1 MTYFWTIQEHVPDGL
16 GFRLFGIAHLL
27 WLGGIVLAV
36 LAIALTCRRWKPET
50 VHRLLCGLTWAALL
64 LEICKDGVLLYTGQ
78 FRPNYLPLDLC
89 GLSIFVEFAAVR
101 KPRPLLLESVYSLSL
116 PGASLALLFPNWF
129 SLPLWNFFSLHS
141 FLLHGLLVLVPAVL
155 LARGILRPNWKR
167 LPFCFTC
174 VAAACVPV
182 SLVNRHFGTN
192 FFFLERPSSGSPLVW
207 FEQVFGSHLIGLPV
221 LMALIWAGMYGIPA
235 VLRRLCGGRR

>member
-101 KPRPLLLESVYSLSL
+101 NPRPLLLEPVYSLSL
-116 PGASLALLFPNWF
+116 PGACLALLFPNWF

-141 FLLHGLLVLVPAVL
+141 FLLHGLLVLVPAVRSIFHVPDGASL
-155 LARGILRPNWKR
+155 LAAIIVLAIMILPSIIKVSVTALDAVPKEYEDASLALENSPPN
-167 LPFCFTC
+167 T
-174 VAAACVPV
+174 V
-182 SLVNRHFGTN
+182 SVKLNTIQN
-192 FFFLERPSSGSPLVW
+192 
-207 FEQVFGSHLIGLPV
+207 IK
-221 LMALIWAGMYGIPA
+221 
-235 VLRRLCGGRR
+235 

>member
-101 KPRPLLLESVYSLSL
+101 NPRPLLLEPVYSLSL
-116 PGASLALLFPNWF
+116 PGACLALLFPNWF

-141 FLLHGLLVLVPAVL
+141 FLLHGLLVLVPAGSISQELRTTALAMTL
-155 LARGILRPNWKR
+155 LTLGMGN
-167 LPFCFTC
+167 
-174 VAAACVPV
+174 VA
-182 SLVNRHFGTN
+182 F
-192 FFFLERPSSGSPLVW
+192 
-207 FEQVFGSHLIGLPV
+207 
-221 LMALIWAGMYGIPA
+221 ALYDRALCNLLLLYKLKWQPKLHKMLGMH
-235 VLRRLCGGRR
+235 

>member
-89 GLSIFVEFAAVR
+89 GLSIFE
-101 KPRPLLLESVYSLSL
+101 
-116 PGASLALLFPNWF
+116 
-129 SLPLWNFFSLHS
+129 
-141 FLLHGLLVLVPAVL
+141 
-155 LARGILRPNWKR
+155 
-167 LPFCFTC
+167 
-174 VAAACVPV
+174 
-182 SLVNRHFGTN
+182 
-192 FFFLERPSSGSPLVW
+192 
-207 FEQVFGSHLIGLPV
+207 
-221 LMALIWAGMYGIPA
+221 
-235 VLRRLCGGRR
+235 

>member
-101 KPRPLLLESVYSLSL
+101 NPRPLLLEPVYSLSL
-116 PGASLALLFPNWF
+116 PGACLALLFPNWF
-129 SLPLWNFFSLHS
+129 SLPLWNFFQPAQLPAPRAAGAGAGGAAGSRDTSPQLETAAI
-141 FLLHGLLVLVPAVL
+141 LLHL
-155 LARGILRPNWKR
+155 RGSGVCAGFTGEPPLRHQ
-167 LPFCFTC
+167 LFL
-174 VAAACVPV
+174 
-182 SLVNRHFGTN
+182 SGT
-192 FFFLERPSSGSPLVW
+192 
-207 FEQVFGSHLIGLPV
+207 PV
-221 LMALIWAGMYGIPA
+221 LRFAAGL
-235 VLRRLCGGRR
+235 V

>member
-101 KPRPLLLESVYSLSL
+101 NPVRCCWNRSTAFHCRERVWHCCFPTGSRCPCGTFSACTAPAPRAAGAGAGGAAGSRDTSPQLE
-116 PGASLALLFPNWF
+116 
-129 SLPLWNFFSLHS
+129 
-141 FLLHGLLVLVPAVL
+141 
-155 LARGILRPNWKR
+155 
-167 LPFCFTC
+167 
-174 VAAACVPV
+174 AAAILFHLRGGGVCAGFAGEPP
-182 SLVNRHFGTN
+182 LRHQLFLSGT
-192 FFFLERPSSGSPLVW
+192 
-207 FEQVFGSHLIGLPV
+207 PV
-221 LMALIWAGMYGIPA
+221 LRFAAGL
-235 VLRRLCGGRR
+235 V